1 MGPGTKQTRS
11 WDDHK
16 SVTFVMREKEDAHDY
31 RYFPDPDLL
40 PVAID
45 RPMVESLKSAMP
57 ALPLVRLKRYT
68 QRYALTTKE
77 AAALTDERAVSDL
90 FESAVAAAVEAGVSD
105 SRAGKAVA
113 NLLLQSGAKRANE
126 RSSVAAIEDADSDAA
141 SPASA
146 VLISDLGITAH
157 AVGALTALREAGS
170 VSAAGADE
178 LFGLLC
184 EPDNR
189 DTPPESLA
197 QSRGL
202 LLVRD
207 DAAIDAWVQ
216 QAIDANPQAAADVR
230 AGKEAAAGRIVG
242 AAAKL
247 AAGKAD
253 AAELRKRIMAALGR
267 G

>member
-1 MGPGTKQTRS
+1 
-11 WDDHK
+11 
-16 SVTFVMREKEDAHDY
+16 
-31 RYFPDPDLL
+31 
-40 PVAID
+40 
-45 RPMVESLKSAMP
+45 MP
-57 ALPLVRLKRYT
+57 ALPPRPP
-68 QRYALTTKE
+68 QALH
-77 AAALTDERAVSDL
+77 AALRPHHQRSRGPHRRAGRERPLRISRRRGG
-90 FESAVAAAVEAGVSD
+90 FEAGVSD

-141 SPASA
+141 LSS
-146 VLISDLGITAH
+146 IRRSH
-157 AVGALTALREAGS
+157 LRPRYHRPRCRRTHRAPRGRLS